1 MTEKKI
7 AECINVRVNVGN
19 YQHIE
24 LTKYAEKTISY
35 NNEEEMVRKEDELT
49 EELVANLIR
58 NMRRIPERL
67 GKDTAA
73 VIEVEESI
81 AKVIPEWLQNGDVP
95 NLANKALTGHNKT
108 VAEQK
113 EERDSHNI
121 VEDKKEVLAVSSEEE
136 PKEVVAKKTDN
147 ELDDLFDGDDD
158 LFSDK

>member
-67 GKDTAA
+67 GKDTTA

-121 VEDKKEVLAVSSEEE
+121 VEEKKEVLPEDL
-136 PKEVVAKKTDN
+136 KEVVAKKPSN
-147 ELDDLFDGDDD
+147 EMDDLFDGDDD
-158 LFSDK
+158 LFSDN

>member
-121 VEDKKEVLAVSSEEE
+121 VEEKKEVLPEDL
-136 PKEVVAKKTDN
+136 KEVVAKKPSN
-147 ELDDLFDGDDD
+147 EMDDLFDGDDD
-158 LFSDK
+158 LFSDN

>member
-67 GKDTAA
+67 GKDTTA

-95 NLANKALTGHNKT
+95 NLANKALTGHNET

-121 VEDKKEVLAVSSEEE
+121 VEEKKEVLPEDL
-136 PKEVVAKKTDN
+136 KEVVAKKPSN
-147 ELDDLFDGDDD
+147 EMDDLFDGDDD
-158 LFSDK
+158 LFSDN